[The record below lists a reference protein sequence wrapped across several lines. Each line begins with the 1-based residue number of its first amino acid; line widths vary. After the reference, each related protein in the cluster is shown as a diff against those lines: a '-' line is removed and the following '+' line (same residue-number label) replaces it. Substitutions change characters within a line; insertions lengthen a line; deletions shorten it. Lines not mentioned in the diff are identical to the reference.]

1 MAFNESVKKTMEPLA
16 WLFQMIT
23 AIFMVFFLGV
33 HLIIAHAYGLN
44 NILFQKILERLQD
57 PWWQA
62 FYIVFII
69 SVTYHALNGL
79 RGIILDMGVKR
90 IKLINIIFWIVAIGT
105 IIYAVWL
112 LFSIIATA
120 GAV

>member
-1 MAFNESVKKTMEPLA
+1 MAFNESVKGTMEPIA
-16 WLFQMIT
+16 WLFQMVT
-23 AIFMVFFLGV
+23 AVFMIFFLGV
-33 HLIIAHAYGLN
+33 HLAIAHAYGIS

-62 FYIVFII
+62 FYIAFIV
-69 SVTYHALNGL
+69 SVTYHGLNGL

-90 IKLINIIFWIVAIGT
+90 VKLLNIIFWVVAVAT

-112 LFSIIATA
+112 LYGIIYTA
-120 GAV
+120 HV